1 MNETYSCFLLY
12 NIMSLFNQH
21 LCNGKPD
28 SVLIGHVRS
37 KVIAVTIGRWE
48 FYWTVLLLVEVTLVQ
63 CHILAQI
70 MSACDDSL
78 FFLARLLK
86 FSIFNWV
93 SLKYRQWLLTNWLEV
108 IKRIL
113 TILFFRQLICLL
125 VNQSYK
131 LMLTFSLLYIFFVSL
146 LINFCYV
153 YSVCHN
159 QSGINYQ

>member
-1 MNETYSCFLLY
+1 MKHIHVFFYITSWVYLIN
-12 NIMSLFNQH
+12 N

-48 FYWTVLLLVEVTLVQ
+48 FYSTVLLLVEVTLVQ

-86 FSIFNWV
+86 FSIFNWL

-153 YSVCHN
+153 YSVCHK
-159 QSGINYQ
+159 QSGMNYQ